1 MKFNMSKSDRYIRL
15 IFAIGIATL
24 ILLNILTGPAAIALG
39 ILAVVLLLTSVVG
52 FCPAYAIL
60 GISTKK

>member
-1 MKFNMSKSDRYIRL
+1 MKNNMSKSDRYVRI
-15 IFAIGIATL
+15 IISVGIAAM

-39 ILAVVLLLTSVVG
+39 ILAVVFLLTSVVG